1 MTVVCLVILAGIFWG
16 DFFLKNYIE
25 SHVDEREERE
35 ICRGEF
41 LIRKHHNKG
50 MMLNAGQKR
59 RRLVAVVSLVFT
71 LILTIVFIV
80 SLGHRGNNLLRLGLS
95 LLLGGAFSNTYD
107 RLRRGYVVDYVS
119 FPVKWQAF
127 RKIVFNCSD
136 FCIIIGALLS
146 ALGMLLNSNLAK
158 YPRSPWQGIRNAALL
173 ILIPSRGYWFLKAF
187 QNVELPAY
195 AVPCR
200 RCLSEDVDIF

>member
-1 MTVVCLVILAGIFWG
+1 MP
-16 DFFLKNYIE
+16 DR
-25 SHVDEREERE
+25 REGVWWLLFHWRRQRQM
-35 ICRGEF
+35 C
-41 LIRKHHNKG
+41 IRD
-50 MMLNAGQKR
+50 R
-59 RRLVAVVSLVFT
+59 
-71 LILTIVFIV
+71 ILTVVFIV

-146 ALGMLLNSNLAK
+146 ALGML
-158 YPRSPWQGIRNAALL
+158 
-173 ILIPSRGYWFLKAF
+173 
-187 QNVELPAY
+187 
-195 AVPCR
+195 
-200 RCLSEDVDIF
+200 

>member
-1 MTVVCLVILAGIFWG
+1 MTIVCFAILLGIFWG

-35 ICRGEF
+35 SCHGKL

-59 RRLVAVVSLVFT
+59 RRLVAVMSLVLTGLLT
-71 LILTIVFIV
+71 LVFIM

-119 FPVKWQAF
+119 FPVKCQGF

-136 FCIIIGALLS
+136 FCIIIGSLLTV
-146 ALGMLLNSNLAK
+146 LGGML
-158 YPRSPWQGIRNAALL
+158 
-173 ILIPSRGYWFLKAF
+173 
-187 QNVELPAY
+187 
-195 AVPCR
+195 C
-200 RCLSEDVDIF
+200 

>member
-25 SHVDEREERE
+25 SHVDERDERV
-35 ICRGEF
+35 ICRGKL

-59 RRLVAVVSLVFT
+59 RRLVAVFSLAFT
-71 LILTIVFIV
+71 LILTVVFIA
-80 SLGHRGNNLLRLGLS
+80 SLGHRGNNLLRLGLA

-107 RLRRGYVVDYVS
+107 RLHRGYVVDYVS

-146 ALGMLLNSNLAK
+146 ALGML
-158 YPRSPWQGIRNAALL
+158 
-173 ILIPSRGYWFLKAF
+173 
-187 QNVELPAY
+187 
-195 AVPCR
+195 
-200 RCLSEDVDIF
+200 